1 MTNINRYIKVVATMY
16 ITKTRKVVGNKV
28 YVSTLLV
35 EGYREGKKVKH
46 RTILNITSWSKE
58 LVEEF
63 ELLFL
68 TG

>member
-1 MTNINRYIKVVATMY
+1 MMY

-35 EGYREGKKVKH
+35 AGYREGKKVKH
-46 RTILNITSWSKE
+46 RTILNITSWPKE
-58 LVEEF
+58 FVEEF

>member
-1 MTNINRYIKVVATMY
+1 MY

-46 RTILNITSWSKE
+46 RTILNITSWPKE
-58 LVEEF
+58 FVEEF

>member
-1 MTNINRYIKVVATMY
+1 MY